1 MFTASARATPAR
13 ATSRRTFL
21 RGAAAAAAVTAGG
34 TLAGCAASVDKG
46 SGGSGGG
53 KKVKLTVMTV
63 PNEVGPDVVKA
74 FETAHPGITLEIL
87 TYDQTKLNAMIT
99 SHSVP
104 DLVRTTGAT
113 ATPYLAQRGLA
124 AELDPYF
131 AKSTVLKTDD
141 LDPVNDL
148 WRFDG
153 SSQGRGP
160 RYGMAKDYS
169 QDQMF
174 WFNTKAFHA
183 AGVTPP
189 STASPITYDE
199 WLDLGK
205 RVTQRSGGQTRTYGL
220 DAFPSSTLSHFLGMV
235 ESAGGRLFDDD
246 LTAVDFSSPEAQ
258 RVLAFYLAYATA
270 RIGSSVLQPPPASG
284 TTPLFKADRYG
295 MLCQGYWLGG
305 GLYNDKVADHVAL
318 APAPQFGAK
327 RVSPCY
333 SATGYWISA
342 ASRHKDEAWQFFEWY
357 MGGDQAKSRAS
368 SGWGIPSLKSL
379 QPLMPSAKPMQKQA
393 LEVQRAEQR
402 YFSTLT
408 FSPYVRIDAADAA
421 VTQQLTESVKAG
433 ASAGATGDALN
444 SKLNDLLRQGK
455 ELSGK

>member
-1 MFTASARATPAR
+1 MSTAPERAT
-13 ATSRRTFL
+13 TSRRAFL
-21 RGAAAAAAVTAGG
+21 RGAAAATAVAAGVPS
-34 TLAGCAASVDKG
+34 AGCAASVDR

-74 FETAHPGITLEIL
+74 FEAAHPGIGLEIL

-99 SHSVP
+99 SGSVP

-124 AELDPYF
+124 ADLDPYF
-131 AKSTVLKTDD
+131 ARSSVLKVDD

-153 SSQGRGP
+153 TSQGRGP

-174 WFNTKAFHA
+174 WFNSKAFDA
-183 AGVTPP
+183 AGVKAPAT
-189 STASPITYDE
+189 TAPITYDE

-205 RVTQRSGGQTRTYGL
+205 RVTRRSGGQTRTYGL
-220 DAFPSSTLSHFLGMV
+220 DAFPSSTLSHFLGMI
-235 ESAGGRLFDDD
+235 ESAGGRLFDDG
-246 LTAVDFSSPEAQ
+246 LTAVDFTSPEAR
-258 RVLAFYLAYATA
+258 RVLAFYIDYANA

-284 TTPLFKADRYG
+284 TSPLFKADRYG
-295 MLCQGYWLGG
+295 MVCQGYWLGG
-305 GLYNDKVADHVAL
+305 GLFGDKVADHVGL

-342 ASRHKDEAWQFFEWY
+342 KSHHKDEAWQFFEWY

-379 QPLMPSAKPMQKQA
+379 QPLMPGAQPMQRQA
-393 LEVQRAEQR
+393 LAVQRAEQR

-421 VTQQLTESVKAG
+421 VGQQLTESLKAG
-433 ASAGATGDALN
+433 ASPGAMADALN
-444 SKLNDLLRQGK
+444 SKLNDLLKQGK